1 MDHPKHLTLT
11 VSILLVAFQL
21 ASSNKNAR
29 PVYEVINEQSRIDD
43 RVRISSSPGLLP
55 YGNPLAGNSIQNAR
69 LHASNQQAMFNAER
83 IRQHKAQLQRQANLP
98 RVVDSY
104 MQAYHESQESH
115 HLALERQQA
124 TINDNPTTKAPVRP
138 QHRQKQRVQIN
149 KRVHSTDPP
158 KLMPKV
164 TNRGQSRIQNLPK
177 RDTLTPGPEV
187 TKITKEDAIENRNR
201 NYRSYGPVDYQQYLE
216 PQKYRTVYVTP
227 TTDNDQAVSIK
238 DNLNVLGHLN
248 SKTPTKLYTEAI
260 SSDSKYGYPKH
271 YTPTQNLKSIQDIQ
285 VLNSLLTKNPVDQ
298 LTEFN
303 ALITSSAENDK
314 KVPIDLYF
322 YVKDP
327 NSQSL
332 SQEQSKYAP
341 NSNSYI
347 IPSDLNIKDHTPI
360 TEDVDDIGNPIE
372 DQQYYS
378 LQTIPT
384 TKASE
389 ATTTKNNYYKVEV
402 ASQTI
407 TVPKQEEY
415 NLNDPTYQISHY
427 GQTYGKNDAKSEQY
441 LNLHSQP
448 TGVQHLSGDGT
459 EVSAYGD
466 DDVSIPKKLSISIHI
481 RQKRSKLDTSPFLFT
496 DEKTQSTVANCS
508 DAPTSESLIRINPL
522 TKKRTGDFN
531 VFLSPNFPVGE
542 AADYNDDYDYQQLNS
557 KRSKQKLE
565 SFYDDDYYDDFSS
578 DYDSPRQYFPPQSEP
593 KGYPSRTRNFRR
605 SPISQLYGNPPA
617 TSYGVPIY
625 GTSVFSTAQ
634 TFIPPKL
641 EVPTLTNQFPN
652 VIEPVYML
660 TQTQLKELVGHH
672 NLNIEHLDV
681 YQLLKENRAKKTPYY
696 PRKYRKRN
704 PFRHLRS
711 NLHKLNKF
719 HLKYA
724 ANYEFGY
731 RVRDANTA
739 NYYGHRESRNG
750 LKTKGQYH
758 VLLPDGRMQ
767 QVNYVAGPEGYHADI
782 TYDQPH

>member
-138 QHRQKQRVQIN
+138 QHRQKQR
-149 KRVHSTDPP
+149 
-158 KLMPKV
+158 
-164 TNRGQSRIQNLPK
+164 
-177 RDTLTPGPEV
+177 
-187 TKITKEDAIENRNR
+187 NRNR

-466 DDVSIPKKLSISIHI
+466 DD
-481 RQKRSKLDTSPFLFT
+481 
-496 DEKTQSTVANCS
+496 
-508 DAPTSESLIRINPL
+508 
-522 TKKRTGDFN
+522 KRTGDFN